1 MITIN
6 HYLTI
11 NKHNDQLQDNKEQI
25 QCKIQGR
32 QTMFRKNERS
42 GTLQCVE

>member
-11 NKHNDQLQDNKEQI
+11 DKRNDQLQDNKEQI
-25 QCKIQGR
+25 QCKIQGC
-32 QTMFRKNERS
+32 QSSVQE
-42 GTLQCVE
+42 E